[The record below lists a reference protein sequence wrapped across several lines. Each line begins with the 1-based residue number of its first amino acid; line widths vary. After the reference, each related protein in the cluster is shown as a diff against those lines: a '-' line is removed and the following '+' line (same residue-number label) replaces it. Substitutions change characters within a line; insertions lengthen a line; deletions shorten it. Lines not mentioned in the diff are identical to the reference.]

1 MLFVQLMVNGLQTGA
16 LYALIAAGFSLIFGM
31 TRIFHAAHGA
41 TFTIAGFVFYECFSV
56 LQWSWPLAVVVSAIA
71 AGIFGVLLDRWVY
84 AVIQRHEGSFFTVF
98 VASFGAAIV
107 VQNVISIVFGRGMV
121 TVTTPLS
128 KSIEVIPGLFVAP
141 MAGVAILCAVVCF
154 AILQYLLTRT
164 NLGIALRALGENP
177 NLVEVYGLTP
187 RKLSQYVF
195 LIGSVLV
202 VPAAILTAT
211 TSGLNP
217 SMGNHIMATRDGVWP
232 SRHGQIKDQYVA
244 EILRRQRN
252 GVQLV
257 KFVFIWFLL
266 LRADEQCRRVD
277 HCCVIFFVLFCDDV
291 WCVQRVWLFFV
302 ENSKKQQNESGVVQ
316 W

>member
-16 LYALIAAGFSLIFGM
+16 LYALISAGFSLIFGM

-217 SMGNHIMATRDGVWP
+217 SMGNHIMLISIAATIVGGVG
-232 SRHGQIKDQYVA
+232 S
-244 EILRRQRN
+244 LR
-252 GVQLV
+252 GAAMAG
-257 KFVFIWFLL
+257 LL
-266 LRADEQCRRVD
+266 LGMAENLCLAFIDPQWSEAVTFVILFLFILFRPGGFYGRAIV
-277 HCCVIFFVLFCDDV
+277 
-291 WCVQRVWLFFV
+291 
-302 ENSKKQQNESGVVQ
+302 S
-316 W
+316 

>member
-1 MLFVQLMVNGLQTGA
+1 MLIAQLMVNGLQTGA

-56 LQWSWPLAVVVSAIA
+56 LQWGWPAAVVCSAIT

-84 AVIQRHEGSFFTVF
+84 AIIQRHEGSFFTVF
-98 VASFGAAIV
+98 VASFGAAII
-107 VQNVISIVFGRGMV
+107 VQNVVSIVFGRGMV

-128 KSIEVIPGLFVAP
+128 KSIEIIPGLFVAP
-141 MAGVAILCAVVCF
+141 MAGVAVLCAVLCF
-154 AILQYLLTRT
+154 AVLQYLLTRT
-164 NLGIALRALGENP
+164 NMGIALRALGENP
-177 NLVEVYGLTP
+177 TLVEVYGLTP

-217 SMGNHIMATRDGVWP
+217 AMGHHIMLISIAATIVGGVG
-232 SRHGQIKDQYVA
+232 S
-244 EILRRQRN
+244 LR
-252 GVQLV
+252 GAAMAG
-257 KFVFIWFLL
+257 LL
-266 LRADEQCRRVD
+266 LGMAENLCLAFIDPQWSEAVTFVILFLFILFRPGGFYGRAIV
-277 HCCVIFFVLFCDDV
+277 
-291 WCVQRVWLFFV
+291 
-302 ENSKKQQNESGVVQ
+302 N
-316 W
+316 